1 MKMNLNKRIATLL
14 ILGTVAVGSWSC
26 KKMLD
31 VPIENNL
38 DYTNAYKNVSDAD
51 AAVLGL
57 YGQFQG
63 LQKLYIMQNELR
75 ADLLDITPRT
85 NAELRDLSNHTTA
98 KNNSYI
104 DPRPYYQLIVNCNDV
119 LKNFDKMNTERRMS
133 VDDYNKHYSDIGALR
148 TWIYLQLGIQ
158 YGSVPYITEALETV
172 DELNGL
178 ANYPRIS
185 FDTLLDRLIAFTES
199 LPYKEVYAYPT
210 GNPIVATIDGSS
222 TAKLFISKLFL
233 LGDLHLWKGNY
244 LKASEYYAK
253 CMNAENGN
261 TNDNFRFNFYK
272 VSNTNDNT
280 GYTRIGV
287 IHNRYQD
294 ESTLVNSVDDGWRAI
309 FGLPNTTN
317 PWNSEWFW
325 ALPYNPSFKPINP
338 MIDMV
343 SPTKSYQIRPSQAA
357 KDNWNSQTQFSGI
370 PYDARARLSF
380 SNGLGGEMITK
391 FTDNGGKWGIYRAAL
406 LHLRFAEAANRD
418 GQTKLG
424 WAFLNIGLIN
434 TYYVGAYTAGV
445 IAPINEAEQNTM
457 ITPYAANSPYYFDA
471 RKTADI
477 SGTWYRNSGVR
488 GRAGVVATDVALQS
502 DMIGLEGKLI
512 DEAALEL
519 AFEGNRWP
527 DLVRIA
533 RRQNNPAFLA
543 DRVYQKLLKSGNPNA
558 STIRAKL
565 MNPANWYLPFD
576 WK

>member
-1 MKMNLNKRIATLL
+1 MKMNLNKRIATFL

-119 LKNFDKMNTERRMS
+119 LKNFDKMNAERRMS

-210 GNPIVATIDGSS
+210 GTPIVATIDGNS
-222 TAKLFISKLFL
+222 TARFFITKPFL
-233 LGDLHLWKGNY
+233 LGDLYLWKGNY
-244 LKASEYYAK
+244 FKASENYSK
-253 CMNAENGN
+253 CMKAEDNNG
-261 TNDNFRFNFYK
+261 NDNFRFNFYK
-272 VSNTNDNT
+272 INNSGDAVYGNLSVY
-280 GYTRIGV
+280 YTRS
-287 IHNRYQD
+287 QD
-294 ESTLVNSVDDGWRAI
+294 PSTLMNSPDGGWRAI
-309 FGLPNTTN
+309 FGFPTTSSAWNT
-317 PWNSEWFW
+317 EWFW
-325 ALPYNPSFKPINP
+325 ALPYNPAFKPVNP
-338 MIDMV
+338 MIDLV
-343 SPTKSYQIRPSQAA
+343 SPTKSYQIKPSQAA
-357 KDNWNSQTQFSGI
+357 KDNWASQTATNGI
-370 PYDARARLSF
+370 PDDARGRLSF

-434 TYYVGAYTAGV
+434 TYYVGAYTAGA

-457 ITPYAANSPYYFDA
+457 ITPYATNSPYYFDA

-477 SGTWYRNSGVR
+477 SGTWYRNVGVR

-565 MNPANWYLPFD
+565 MNPANWYLPFE

>member
-1 MKMNLNKRIATLL
+1 MNLNKRIATFL

-75 ADLLDITPRT
+75 ADLLDVTPRT

-119 LKNFDKMNTERRMS
+119 LKNFDKMNAERRMS

-158 YGSVPYITEALETV
+158 YGSIPYITEALETV

-210 GNPIVATIDGSS
+210 GTPIVATIDGNS
-222 TAKLFISKLFL
+222 TARFFITKPFL
-233 LGDLHLWKGNY
+233 LGDLYLWKGNY
-244 LKASEYYAK
+244 FKASENYSK
-253 CMNAENGN
+253 CMKAEDNNG
-261 TNDNFRFNFYK
+261 NDNFRFNFYK
-272 VSNTNDNT
+272 INNSGDAVYGNLSVY
-280 GYTRIGV
+280 YTRS
-287 IHNRYQD
+287 QD
-294 ESTLVNSVDDGWRAI
+294 PSTLMNSPDGGWRGI
-309 FGLPNTTN
+309 FGLPTTLSAWNT
-317 PWNSEWFW
+317 EWFW
-325 ALPYNPSFKPINP
+325 ALPYNPAFKPANP
-338 MIDMV
+338 MIDLV
-343 SPTKSYQIRPSQAA
+343 SPTKSYQIKPSQAA
-357 KDNWNSQTQFSGI
+357 KDNWARQTATNGI
-370 PYDARARLSF
+370 PNDARGRLSF

-391 FTDNGGKWGIYRAAL
+391 FTDNGGKWGIYRTAL

-434 TYYVGAYTAGV
+434 TYYVGPYVAGV
-445 IAPINEAEQNTM
+445 ITPSNEAEQNTM
-457 ITPYAANSPYYFDA
+457 ITPYATNSPYYFDA
-471 RKTADI
+471 RKTNDI
-477 SGTWYRNSGVR
+477 SGTWYRNVGIR
-488 GRAGVVATDVALQS
+488 GRAGVVATDVALQN
-502 DMIGLEGKLI
+502 DMIGLENKLI

-565 MNPANWYLPFD
+565 MTPANWYLPFE